1 VALALGV
8 QCAACATMRPSTS
21 AVKSAR
27 ASRRATCFE
36 TVTIGRMLKEIATL
50 LEGSA

>member
-1 VALALGV
+1 MALAIGV
-8 QCAACATMRPSTS
+8 RRILCATMRPDSYT
-21 AVKSAR
+21 VKSERESHHAR
-27 ASRRATCFE
+27 CFE